1 MWILWQQHVV
11 CRVYKCPCM
20 LITTWRMSV
29 IDSYQSIGKV
39 ADPHSNR
46 SVTFQRDT
54 EPCLTCIGGLWTNGF
69 TYVHGSTATLGG
81 RTRGGLRM
89 IELDETNALWT
100 CKTCTTSDISL
111 FQACCGKTL
120 GFDEVCMVIKNEK
133 DQMQF

>member
-11 CRVYKCPCM
+11 CRVYKYSCM
-20 LITTWRMSV
+20 LLTTWRMFP
-29 IDSYQSIGKV
+29 IDLYQSKGQFD
-39 ADPHSNR
+39 DPDSER
-46 SVTFQRDT
+46 YITF
-54 EPCLTCIGGLWTNGF
+54 EKNKHPSMTCIGGLWTNISVVYA
-69 TYVHGSTATLGG
+69 TTATLGG